1 MSGLEPVLAKTSD
14 VATSLAEVVRS

>member
-1 MSGLEPVLAKTSD
+1 MSGLEPVLAKASV

>member
-1 MSGLEPVLAKTSD
+1 MSGLGPVLAKASV